1 MASHADKI
9 AALQKA
15 EAGTALN
22 ANEQFALKELAKD
35 HTSEGKRA
43 QAIVGPS
50 GDGKGILGI

>member
-1 MASHADKI
+1 ML

-22 ANEQFALKELAKD
+22 ANEQHALEQLAKVHD
-35 HTSEGKRA
+35 PNGRRA
-43 QAIVGPS
+43 QAIVGES